1 MSNKFIFGIGCLTAL
16 GVFLFVLGISMAAVN
31 EIMALIAG
39 APLTGIGAGILA
51 MAYLLV
57 RRHPPAAG
65 DEDENKAPLTGF
77 GAGIQ
82 NVTRPGRSVMK
93 RTTKAHRQ
101 GRER

>member
-16 GVFLFVLGISMAAVN
+16 GVFLFVLGIAMAAVN

-65 DEDENKAPLTGF
+65 DEGENKAPQPPALDVPLSGVRQVPRPP
-77 GAGIQ
+77 GAQ
-82 NVTRPGRSVMK
+82 
-93 RTTKAHRQ
+93 Q
-101 GRER
+101 